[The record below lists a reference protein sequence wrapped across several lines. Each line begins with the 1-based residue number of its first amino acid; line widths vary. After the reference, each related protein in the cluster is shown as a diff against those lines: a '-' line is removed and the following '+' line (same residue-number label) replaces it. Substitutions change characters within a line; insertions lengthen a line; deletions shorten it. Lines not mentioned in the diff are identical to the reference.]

1 MAELPEYYQTQ
12 DDYYDI
18 LFFAI
23 RTGLID
29 AVEIESTLDIDKI
42 DELADEATEADIMP
56 ILTIR
61 CDGPF
66 SESDFADKLFSAV
79 SEDIFAYHI
88 ICSPQSDEE
97 LAEIMECLHS
107 CEAVHE
113 DTQFIIETRG
123 SYGKEALKNGNTF
136 SSPILYA
143 APEETE
149 DRLSVAELH
158 GVLQAK

>member
-1 MAELPEYYQTQ
+1 
-12 DDYYDI
+12 
-18 LFFAI
+18 
-23 RTGLID
+23 
-29 AVEIESTLDIDKI
+29 
-42 DELADEATEADIMP
+42 
-56 ILTIR
+56 
-61 CDGPF
+61 
-66 SESDFADKLFSAV
+66 
-79 SEDIFAYHI
+79 
-88 ICSPQSDEE
+88 
-97 LAEIMECLHS
+97 MECLHS